1 MRMTHLPPALFCS
14 RDTRY
19 RAPFGAI
26 QEGESVFFRV
36 CVPREWGCCGAQ
48 LTIYSADCPHACDQM
63 FWAGMEGDHHEWW
76 DCTFT
81 PEKAGIYFYT
91 FRLQTNRGARWLVPL
106 ENGEAPESDHENGRF
121 QLTCYERA
129 FSTPDWMAGGVMYQ
143 IFPDRFARSA
153 TAKKDVPSD
162 RILRDDWGAQP
173 EWRPDA
179 NGRVWNNDYFQGDL
193 KGIEQHLDHLESL
206 GVSVLYLN
214 PIFEA
219 HSNHRYNTADYA
231 KIDPLLGDEK
241 ALKQLC
247 KAAKKR
253 GIRVILDGVFSHTG
267 ADSRYFNREHRYDT
281 CGAFESMGSP
291 YYSWYHF
298 GRWPDK
304 YASWWGFL
312 TLPEVQECDPS
323 FSEYITGENGILRRW
338 MRAGISGWRLDVAD
352 ELPDAF
358 LDRIREAVKAEQ
370 SDALVLGEVWE
381 DASNKC
387 SYGHLRRYLLGKQLD
402 SVMNYPFRK
411 AILSFV
417 RNGNRDEFFNTVMPI
432 LEHYPPQVIRLL
444 MNSIGTHD
452 TERAITALAGAPANG
467 RDRKWQAQQTL
478 SDDEREHG
486 IPLMKCATALQFC
499 LPGVP
504 CIYYGDEAGLEGYAD
519 PFNRECYPWGHENS
533 ELVEWHKALGK
544 LRHQVSALRE
554 GAFYPLDSPDDTVA
568 FLRTDENSGLICA
581 VNRSGEERRICLPPD
596 FDGATIAVGDGWVY
610 EQTLYLPPYSA
621 AILHTSQTD

>member
-1 MRMTHLPPALFCS
+1 MPPALFCS
-14 RDTRY
+14 RDPRY
-19 RAPFGAI
+19 RSPFGAVA
-26 QEGESVFFRV
+26 EHKSVFFRI
-36 CVPREWGCCGAQ
+36 CVPRSWGCNSVQ
-48 LTIYSADCPHACDQM
+48 LTVYSAACPHVCDQM
-63 FWAGMEGDHHEWW
+63 FWAGMEGYDHEWW

-91 FRLQTNRGARWLVPL
+91 FRLQTNHGTRWLVPL
-106 ENGEAPESDHENGRF
+106 KNGEATDSDHENGRF
-121 QLTCYERA
+121 QLTCYEET
-129 FSTPDWMAGGVMYQ
+129 FQTPDWMAGGVMYQ
-143 IFPDRFARSA
+143 IFPDRFARSSEV
-153 TAKKDVPSD
+153 KKRVPSD

-173 EWRPDA
+173 EWRPDT

-193 KGIEQHLDHLESL
+193 KGIEQRLDHLASL

-219 HSNHRYNTADYA
+219 HSNHRYNTADYTN
-231 KIDPLLGDEK
+231 IDPLLGTEK
-241 ALKQLC
+241 SLKNLC

-281 CGAFESMGSP
+281 CGAFESMESP
-291 YYSWYHF
+291 YFSWYQF
-298 GRWPDK
+298 DQWPHR

-323 FSEYITGENGILRRW
+323 FSQYITGEDGVLRHW
-338 MRAGISGWRLDVAD
+338 LKAGVSGWRLDVAD

-358 LDRIREAVKAEQ
+358 IDRIRAAVKAEKD
-370 SDALVLGEVWE
+370 DAVVIGEVWE

-387 SYGHLRRYLLGKQLD
+387 SYGHLRRYLLGQQLD

-417 RNGNRDEFFNTVMPI
+417 RGARRDDFFNTVMPI

-452 TERAITALAGAPANG
+452 TERALTALAGEPSNR
-467 RDRKWQAQQTL
+467 RDRRWQSQQTL
-478 SDDEREHG
+478 SAEERAHG
-486 IPLMKCATALQFC
+486 IRLMKLAAALQFC

-504 CIYYGDEAGLEGYAD
+504 CIYYGDEVGMEGYAD
-519 PFNRECYPWGHENS
+519 PFNRGCFPWGQENTD
-533 ELVEWHKALGK
+533 LLAWHQALGQ
-544 LRHQVSALRE
+544 LRKQASALRE
-554 GAFYPLDSPDDTVA
+554 GDFCPLDSPDDTVA
-568 FLRTDENSGLICA
+568 FMRTDKGSHLICA
-581 VNRSGEERRICLPPD
+581 VNPSSEERHVVLPLDFDDNDTILGDGQVDEHVLHLPP
-596 FDGATIAVGDGWVY
+596 FAC
-610 EQTLYLPPYSA
+610 
-621 AILHTSQTD
+621 AILHA